1 MNDKIIYN
9 IPLKAMSTSKY
20 YYEGRKR
27 TTLGKD
33 YDRDVTA
40 CLRSRK
46 TKPPINR
53 RWHYRIHIWTFHPI
67 DYFYNKNGTL
77 YRFDTNN
84 FMKPLEDIFKRFTGL
99 DDCNNVD
106 CFGSKRPANKDGIR
120 IIYSWTEKTKIY
132 KLP

>member
-1 MNDKIIYN
+1 MVNKIIYN
-9 IPLKAMSTSKY
+9 IPLRAMSTSSY
-20 YYEGRKR
+20 YFKSHRIQPKGTR
-27 TTLGKD
+27 

-40 CLRSRK
+40 CLRSRGI
-46 TKPPINR
+46 KPFINR
-53 RWHYRIHIWTFHPI
+53 HYHYRIHIWTFHPVE
-67 DYFYNKNGTL
+67 YFYNKNGTL
-77 YRFDTNN
+77 RRFDTNN

-99 DDCNNVD
+99 DDCNNID